1 MEYFK
6 KNYKIKEG
14 IIDFDISDKV
24 TSKVGKF
31 YEEDPFPNYKLEDNK
46 QTILK
51 IGDQNTLLKEFKK
64 FIGYNK
70 SIIEIGAGTCQLANY
85 LAIATNNKVFAF
97 DGCLHSLKLGKDFAT
112 KNEINN
118 IEFVR
123 GDIFDKN
130 FNNDVFDHIWCSGVL
145 HHTKNPYEA
154 FRSIIPCLKKDGY
167 ILLGLYNKIG
177 RIRTKVRKYIYKFF
191 GKKIVMMFDPVLRS
205 IPVDSQDKINAWI
218 KDQYTHPVEFT
229 HTFDEVLKWFEDS
242 NIEFINSIP
251 FCSMSETYKNNLFE
265 KKSKG
270 TYFERILQ
278 QILMIFSR
286 HGSEGAIFI
295 FIGKKKS

>member
-14 IIDFDISDKV
+14 IIDFDISDQV

-31 YEEDPFPNYKLEDNK
+31 YEEDPFPNYRLEDNK

-70 SIIEIGAGTCQLANY
+70 SIIEIGSGTCQLANY
-85 LAIATNNKVFAF
+85 LAIGTNNKVFAF
-97 DGCLHSLKLGKDFAT
+97 DGSLHSLKLGKNFAT
-112 KNEINN
+112 KSEINN

-154 FRSIIPCLKKDGY
+154 FKSIISCLKKDGY

-218 KDQYTHPVEFT
+218 KDQYRIY
-229 HTFDEVLKWFEDS
+229 K
-242 NIEFINSIP
+242 
-251 FCSMSETYKNNLFE
+251 FCS
-265 KKSKG
+265 
-270 TYFERILQ
+270 IL
-278 QILMIFSR
+278 LYV
-286 HGSEGAIFI
+286 
-295 FIGKKKS
+295 

>member
-1 MEYFK
+1 MEYFIK
-6 KNYKIKEG
+6 KYSYREG
-14 IIDFDISDKV
+14 VKDFNISDSV
-24 TSKVGKF
+24 TSKVGRF

-97 DGCLHSLKLGKDFAT
+97 DGCLHSLKLGKNFAT
-112 KNEINN
+112 KSEINN

-229 HTFDEVLKWFEDS
+229 HTFDEVLKWFEDN